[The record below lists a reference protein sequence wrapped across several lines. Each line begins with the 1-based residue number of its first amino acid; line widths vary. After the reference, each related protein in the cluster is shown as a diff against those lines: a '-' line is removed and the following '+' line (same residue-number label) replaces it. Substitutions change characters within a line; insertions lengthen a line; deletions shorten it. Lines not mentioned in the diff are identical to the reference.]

1 MGKQQQYVL
10 EIPAAVGER
19 ITRRARRGKRT
30 PSEVAV
36 EALPRYARERL
47 IETKLRLVLAER
59 ARTAHAQA
67 VSAYAAGPGSDRG
80 ADGYATDR
88 DESESD
94 QSNW

>member
-1 MGKQQQYVL
+1 MSFVGFNVP
-10 EIPAAVGER
+10 IPFD
-19 ITRRARRGKRT
+19 RA
-30 PSEVAV
+30 
-36 EALPRYARERL
+36 RYARERL

-88 DESESD
+88 DEGESD
-94 QSNW
+94 QSN